1 MFICINDE
9 HKQTMASIQS
19 SWASVAKTQHINPP
33 SITTTRPRKT
43 PSEIFEVVERL
54 YTNDPYR
61 KHKGTVGI
69 VSFSQDGIDYG
80 WDEIEDID
88 VVADIQ
94 TEPRFLAYMRN
105 LLDLSSD
112 MEQLH
117 KLFVANRDVFVHNQE
132 QLRQKP
138 YDIISLE
145 QLAHK

>member
-1 MFICINDE
+1 MTKLQATPPARKYFDNTYISAQIESLCKGPNVLYSEKTYDHLIQGRFVINFG
-9 HKQTMASIQS
+9 
-19 SWASVAKTQHINPP
+19 
-33 SITTTRPRKT
+33 PRH
-43 PSEIFEVVERL
+43 FYRNLV
-54 YTNDPYR
+54 NDGWKLP
-61 KHKGTVGI
+61 V
-69 VSFSQDGIDYG
+69 GIDYG

-88 VVADIQ
+88 VAADIQ

-145 QLAHK
+145 QLDHKYS

>member
-1 MFICINDE
+1 VNDGW
-9 HKQTMASIQS
+9 KLP
-19 SWASVAKTQHINPP
+19 V
-33 SITTTRPRKT
+33 
-43 PSEIFEVVERL
+43 
-54 YTNDPYR
+54 
-61 KHKGTVGI
+61 
-69 VSFSQDGIDYG
+69 GIDYG

-88 VVADIQ
+88 VAADIQ

-145 QLAHK
+145 QLDHKYS